1 MKETAKIEWENAA
14 KNSTNIIA
22 THTPKPTSIGVPSHA
37 SIVSIIILVYIIYF
51 FLRFEV
57 E

>member
-37 SIVSIIILVYIIYF
+37 LIVSIIILVYIISF

>member
-22 THTPKPTSIGVPSHA
+22 IYTPKPTSIGVPSHA
-37 SIVSIIILVYIIYF
+37 SIVSIIIFVYIIYF

-57 E
+57 D